1 MKPTEPF
8 LSVVD
13 AYASATGASD
23 TTVSSRVF
31 VDSQKLRAMRK
42 GADLTLTRC
51 ANALQWFSD
60 NWPDG
65 AVWPENVDRPKKTQE
80 DAA

>member
-1 MKPTEPF
+1 MRQTDPF

-13 AYASATGASD
+13 AYALPAAVRD
-23 TTVSSRVF
+23 TTVSRRVF
-31 VDSQKLRAMRK
+31 GDSQKIGAMRR

-65 AVWPENVDRPKKTQE
+65 AVWPENVARPEQTQE